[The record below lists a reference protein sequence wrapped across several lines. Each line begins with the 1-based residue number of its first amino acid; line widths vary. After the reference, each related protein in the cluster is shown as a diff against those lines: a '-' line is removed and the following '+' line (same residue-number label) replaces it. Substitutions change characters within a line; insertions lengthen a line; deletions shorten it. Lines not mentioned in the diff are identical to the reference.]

1 VSRQAGWVGE
11 TLLPTPRRGIGLLRH
26 GLPVLH
32 RALHAASLPG
42 TLRGRKRAAPVD
54 TRSGLGRLLAYR
66 AQRRRGRFAP
76 PHLSSLHAH
85 QLAPWQENTIIPPAP
100 HDLVATT
107 PWSTSRKDELQ
118 GMLKLSIG
126 VFAAGPIVSA
136 YQARRQRLAVGAP
149 RHLALPSGIPPQTAD
164 GPCRLAQ
171 QPPQAPEETV
181 IILARVLDACSIGN
195 AGAHD
200 GGKVQES

>member
-1 VSRQAGWVGE
+1 MIRQARWVGE
-11 TLLPTPRRGIGLLRH
+11 TLLPTQRRGIGLLRH
-26 GLPVLH
+26 GLPSRP
-32 RALHAASLPG
+32 RALPAASLPG

-54 TRSGLGRLLAYR
+54 QRSGLGRILAYL

-85 QLAPWQENTIIPPAP
+85 QLAPWQENTIITPAP

-107 PWSTSRKDELQ
+107 PWSTSRQDELQ

-136 YQARRQRLAVGAP
+136 YQSRPQPLPVAP
-149 RHLALPSGIPPQTAD
+149 PPHL
-164 GPCRLAQ
+164 
-171 QPPQAPEETV
+171 
-181 IILARVLDACSIGN
+181 
-195 AGAHD
+195 
-200 GGKVQES
+200 